1 MDTRPNL
8 HEPRR
13 FRLGAGV
20 RPRVSKRSA
29 DDLATMMVQAMLLLP
44 RLVVT
49 PPARLVVPP
58 PHRTATPALA
68 GPIMQLGKDGGA
80 REQQLVTIS
89 SAQAHSGSLQTAT
102 RDSDREKVLAEV
114 QQNGLVLGYAS
125 RELQQDRQVV
135 LAAVQ
140 QHGEALR
147 FAPSEL
153 QADRQ
158 VVLTAVHSSGFS
170 LGYASAELRADREVV
185 LAAVQRDGYALS
197 FAPAELQADRAVV
210 LAAVQQDGDA
220 LRHAPTKMKRDRE
233 VVLAAVQQNGYA
245 LCHASAGLRADR
257 EVVLAAVQQNT
268 VALRYASAQLQRDGA
283 VLKASKHMFADLD
296 RLADR
301 GQMKV
306 LRTLASVQEC
316 GRRMDNCLANYG
328 FTECRRHIL
337 VKLDGDD
344 GVPLAVGSFANG
356 EWEEIRYPNN
366 GGARRGGSR
375 ACARG
380 RGTAAAALRSAG
392 TKGIL
397 GQFNAFLPALL
408 AFQLDVEASRD
419 A

>member
-1 MDTRPNL
+1 
-8 HEPRR
+8 
-13 FRLGAGV
+13 
-20 RPRVSKRSA
+20 
-29 DDLATMMVQAMLLLP
+29 MMVQAMLLLP

-58 PHRTATPALA
+58 PHRTATPALT
-68 GPIMQLGKDGGA
+68 GPIMQLGKNGDA

-89 SAQAHSGSLQTAT
+89 SAQTRSGSLQTAT

-114 QQNGLVLGYAS
+114 QQNGLALGYAS

-140 QHGEALR
+140 QYGEALR

-170 LGYASAELRADREVV
+170 LGYAAAELRADREVV

-245 LCHASAGLRADR
+245 LCHASAELQADR
-257 EVVLAAVQQNT
+257 EVVLAAVQRDAG
-268 VALRYASAQLQRDGA
+268 ALEYASAELQRDSA
-283 VLKASKHMFADLD
+283 VLKASNHIFSDLD

-301 GQMKV
+301 GQLKV

-316 GRRMDNCLANYG
+316 GRQMNNCLADYDLAQ
-328 FTECRRHIL
+328 CRRHIL

-356 EWEEIRYPNN
+356 EWQEIRYANN
-366 GGARRGGSR
+366 DDARRGGNR
-375 ACARG
+375 ACG
-380 RGTAAAALRSAG
+380 RGGAATLPPANSNE
-392 TKGIL
+392 IL
-397 GQFNAFLPALL
+397 GQFDAFLPSLQ
-408 AFQLDVEASRD
+408 AFQLEVETNF
-419 A
+419 